1 MNHSFYSVDRTTH
14 LKIVALALISAI
26 AIVGISIATHSVGV
40 DALAQADHVRAIKVG
55 QPATLASIHNVAL
68 R

>member
-14 LKIVALALISAI
+14 LKIVVLALVSAI
-26 AIVGISIATHSVGV
+26 AIVGISIATHADGV
-40 DALAQADHVRAIKVG
+40 NAVVQADHVRVVKAG
-55 QPATLASIHNVAL
+55 QPATLASNNHIAL

>member
-26 AIVGISIATHSVGV
+26 AIVGISIATHSDGAN
-40 DALAQADHVRAIKVG
+40 ALAQADYVRVAKAG
-55 QPATLASIHNVAL
+55 LPATLASNIAL

>member
-14 LKIVALALISAI
+14 LKIVALALIAAMAI
-26 AIVGISIATHSVGV
+26 AGIVIAGRFKAGIGHIEHASH
-40 DALAQADHVRAIKVG
+40 
-55 QPATLASIHNVAL
+55 QPAMIASNFQLTV

>member
-14 LKIVALALISAI
+14 LKIVAVALVSAI
-26 AIVGISIATHSVGV
+26 AIVGISIATHSIGV
-40 DALAQADHVRAIKVG
+40 DAQVQAEHVRAVKVG
-55 QPATLASIHNVAL
+55 QPATLASNSHVAL